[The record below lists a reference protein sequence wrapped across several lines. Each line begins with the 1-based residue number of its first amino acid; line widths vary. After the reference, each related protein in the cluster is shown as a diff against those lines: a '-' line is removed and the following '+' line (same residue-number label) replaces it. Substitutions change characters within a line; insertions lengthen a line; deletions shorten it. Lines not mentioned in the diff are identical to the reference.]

1 MRYFCWRDENGELL
15 AIGTG
20 TGAGGV
26 EITEEEYGRLL
37 TMIREKASLV
47 DRLYAGE
54 IAMDDVPAEW
64 QEEIQRRV
72 DERIAAE
79 GEAAEEDIS
88 EEERAAE
95 LEEALEMIFS
105 GVTE

>member
-1 MRYFCWRDENGELL
+1 MMRYYANFDDHNALV

-20 TGAGGV
+20 LSGV
-26 EITEEEYGRLL
+26 EITEEEYNSLL
-37 TMIREKASLV
+37 TMIREKVSLV
-47 DRLYAGE
+47 NRLYAGE
-54 IAMDDVPAEW
+54 ITMDDVPAEW

-72 DERIAAE
+72 DERIAIEA
-79 GEAAEEDIS
+79 EAAEENIS

>member
-26 EITEEEYGRLL
+26 EITEEEYDRLL

-47 DRLYAGE
+47 NQLCAGE
-54 IAMDDVPAEW
+54 ITMDDVPSEW
-64 QEEIQRRV
+64 QEEIRRRV

-79 GEAAEEDIS
+79 GEAAEENIS
-88 EEERAAE
+88 GEEFLERM
-95 LEEALEMIFS
+95 EEVL
-105 GVTE
+105 

>member
-1 MRYFCWRDENGELL
+1 MRCFCWRDENGELL

-26 EITEEEYGRLL
+26 EITEEEYDRLL
-37 TMIREKASLV
+37 TEIREKASLV
-47 DRLYAGE
+47 NRLYAGE
-54 IAMDDVPAEW
+54 ITMDDVPAEW

-72 DERIAAE
+72 DERIAIEA
-79 GEAAEEDIS
+79 EAAEENIS